1 MAISKER
8 FREALDMFYSRETL
22 FKLYNRY
29 FLDWIA
35 EGYIG
40 SNLGLFEV
48 SLISE
53 NSNKQTFL
61 DLMEQMFSKEEVF
74 STIFETLP
82 EEVRKIFVHLAWE
95 GRYNLTDREEYLSK
109 EESGYNVYRG
119 LKDDYLFFKVGENG
133 KKEGYL
139 HLHNDIVRMLR
150 KLLPKPKDYYIN
162 ASRGK
167 NYAYSKN
174 NEKEV
179 VEKFALYYNFYSQGN
194 LSLSSSNKI
203 LKESKRNMYKYCSI
217 AEYYKDS
224 KDLDYL
230 KTETL
235 GLFFFLVKDEYLIPE
250 TFRLDNYKDTVNKLL
265 SGELIKDDGYHYTS
279 LYLNYLKG
287 LRNIWKNGEN
297 IKRCLESIR
306 KVLMELPDEGMV
318 GVDNI
323 IKYLIYRDEFLEIIN
338 PQDVYDY
345 IYINEA
351 NYGRTRIGNYDSYY
365 GYITEPFVKSIL
377 FLLGTLG
384 VVEVY
389 YDTPCASEGLYLK
402 NGYLSKYDGLKYVGL
417 TDLGKYILGRLDTYD
432 FGDDK
437 EEAEIYLDED
447 RPILSI
453 IGDAPIKSMLLERM
467 ANRIGPNKFKFTREA
482 FLKDVEELEK
492 LEEKIAEFRKIV
504 GSPLPEY
511 WEDFFG
517 ELQNK
522 AEAIERVRDIVV
534 LQLSQDRELIN
545 IIGKSEELKGL
556 ILKAE
561 GFYILVREENKERV
575 VEILKKYGYFVS
587 L

>member
-82 EEVRKIFVHLAWE
+82 QEVKDIFVHLAWD
-95 GRYNLTDREEYLSK
+95 GRYHLKDRENYLVK
-109 EESGYNVYRG
+109 ESGYNVYRG
-119 LKDDYLFFKVGENG
+119 LKDDYLFFKLGENG
-133 KKEGYL
+133 KKEGYIC
-139 HLHNDIVRMLR
+139 LHNDIVRMLR
-150 KLLPKPKDYYIN
+150 KLLPKPRDYYI
-162 ASRGK
+162 RETKDK
-167 NYAYSKN
+167 NYTYQKN
-174 NEKEV
+174 SEKEV

-203 LKESKRNMYKYCSI
+203 LKESKRNMHKYCSI
-217 AEYYKDS
+217 DEYYTDS

-230 KTETL
+230 KTETISL
-235 GLFFFLVKDEYLIPE
+235 LFFLIKEKYLTPD
-250 TFRLDNYKDTVNKLL
+250 TFRLDNYKETIKKFL
-265 SGELIKDDGYHYTS
+265 SGELIKDEGYHYTS

-297 IKRCLESIR
+297 IKRCLESIK
-306 KVLMELPDEGMV
+306 KVLMELPEEGIV
-318 GVDNI
+318 SIENI
-323 IKYLIYRDEFLEIIN
+323 IKYLVYRDEFVEIIN
-338 PQDVYDY
+338 PQDEYDY

-351 NYGRTRIGNYDSYY
+351 NYGRTRIGNYESYHD
-365 GYITEPFVKSIL
+365 YIIEPFIKSML

-384 VVEVY
+384 VVETY

-402 NGYLSKYDGLKYVGL
+402 NGYLSKYDGLKYISL
-417 TDLGKYILGRLDTYD
+417 TDLGKYILDKVDTYD
-432 FGDDK
+432 FGDNK
-437 EEAEIYLDED
+437 EEAEVYLDED
-447 RPILSI
+447 RLILSI
-453 IGDAPIKSMLLERM
+453 IGEAPIKSMLLEKM
-467 ANRIGPNKFKFTREA
+467 ATRIGPNKFKLTREV
-482 FLKDVEELEK
+482 FLKDVEELDSLQKKISEFRR
-492 LEEKIAEFRKIV
+492 IAEV
-504 GSPLPEY
+504 PLPEF
-511 WEDFFG
+511 WESFFE
-517 ELQNK
+517 ELLSKANSLEK
-522 AEAIERVRDIVV
+522 AEDIIV
-534 LQLSQDRELIN
+534 LQLKQDRELIN

-561 GFYILVREENKERV
+561 GFYILLKEQNKDKV
-575 VEILKKYGYFVS
+575 VEVLKRYGYFIS